1 MAGTSCSYTTI
12 ALSQSHSSSC
22 RLGNRYIIFCF
33 FLTLMCL
40 SVANFV
46 DGEVLLMLSN
56 EDIAAMISEVGL
68 RYKFL
73 NALKKLVRKVL
84 FL

>member
-1 MAGTSCSYTTI
+1 MGS
-12 ALSQSHSSSC
+12 LF
-22 RLGNRYIIFCF
+22 LCF
-33 FLTLMCL
+33 SVCLMCL
-40 SVANFV
+40 FLANFV

-68 RYKFL
+68 RCKFL

>member
-1 MAGTSCSYTTI
+1 
-12 ALSQSHSSSC
+12 L
-22 RLGNRYIIFCF
+22 
-33 FLTLMCL
+33 FL
-40 SVANFV
+40 ANFV

-56 EDIAAMISEVGL
+56 EDIAAKICKVGL

-73 NALKKLVRKVL
+73 NALKKLVRKKVL